1 MRTLY
6 VGEKNVISTEN
17 PGEYELIRMNLIG
30 PPVKTSSETF
40 ENKVY
45 SIMLVYSNFS
55 IFEDL
60 YSNCLSAT
68 VTIVDSNSIFTEFP
82 IIGDEFIEIMFRSLN
97 TEISIHLKFR
107 VVRVSE
113 LEQINETTNVYTLLL
128 SSPVSI
134 LSEKQKISK
143 SFAGINHKTHYIVK
157 NICEKYLN
165 LIDEKTVEVKEI
177 GDYKYKDKQI
187 QLDYYQIESTSG
199 HSEKYI
205 SPFLS
210 PFHIIN
216 NICKR
221 SVNEKG
227 SLYFFFEDSNRF
239 RFVNIEENVSKKK
252 NGVCKRLIYYP
263 ANSIKKT
270 SENSEMFWNI
280 IFSYSIKKRFDVF
293 ENMASGMYSSSVT
306 YIDLEKRRTIEKN
319 YYYQREGAEYNHTSD
334 GYLLTSK
341 YSDLIHDDKLE
352 TPATVQSVVPF
363 HSGDLPSQDYSSH
376 EPEYF
381 QRRMSMEAQMNGI
394 ILEVEIPGDS
404 TGQILIGEFID
415 ISILSVGK
423 ENSEEIEPDPYLS
436 GKYMVTRIHHYIT
449 KGDNSYRMIIEL
461 ISDTVFQE
469 YDLNTENEIDSISIQ
484 AKTKELELEQDQVY
498 VSTSKKS
505 NQDINMRHAIDRK
518 RRWMNIGMT
527 ITEKEIKDV
536 KS

>member
-1 MRTLY
+1 MRTLQ
-6 VGEKNVISTEN
+6 VGDKNVITIEN

-30 PPVKTSSETF
+30 PPVKTNTGTF
-40 ENKVY
+40 QNKVY
-45 SIMLVYSNFS
+45 SLMLIYSNFS
-55 IFEDL
+55 VYEDI
-60 YSNCLSAT
+60 YSNCLSASIT
-68 VTIVDSNSIFTEFP
+68 LVDSNSIFTEFP
-82 IIGDEFIEIMFRSLN
+82 IIGDEFIEMMFRSLN

-128 SSPVSI
+128 SSPISI
-134 LSEKQKISK
+134 QSEKQKISK
-143 SFAGINHKTHYIVK
+143 SFAGINHKTHRIIK

-165 LIDEKTVEVKEI
+165 LIDESTIEIKEI
-177 GDYKYKDKQI
+177 GDYRYKDKQI
-187 QLDYYQIESTSG
+187 ENDYYQIESTSG

-205 SPFLS
+205 SPYLS

-216 NICKR
+216 NLCKR

-227 SLYFFFEDSNRF
+227 SLYFFFEDINRF
-239 RFVNIEENVSKKK
+239 RFVNIEENVNRKK
-252 NGVCKRLIYYP
+252 NKISRRLVYYP
-263 ANSIKKT
+263 ANSLKRT
-270 SENSEMFWNI
+270 PENSEMFWNVVT
-280 IFSYSIKKRFDVF
+280 SYSIKKRFDVF
-293 ENMASGMYSSSVT
+293 ENMAKGMYSSSVT
-306 YIDLEKRRTIEKN
+306 YIDLEKRRTIEKD

-363 HSGDLPSQDYSSH
+363 HSGDIQSQDYSSH

-404 TGQILIGEFID
+404 TGQISIGEFVD
-415 ISILSVGK
+415 VSILAISQK
-423 ENSEEIEPDPYLS
+423 NPDEIISDPYLS
-436 GKYMVTRIHHYIT
+436 GKYMVTRIHHYVT
-449 KGDNSYRMIIEL
+449 KSDNSYSMVIEM

-469 YDLNTENEIDSISIQ
+469 YDMNTEDTESISIQ
-484 AKTKELELEQDQVY
+484 AEAKELELEQDQVY
-498 VSTSKKS
+498 VFTSKKAT
-505 NQDINMRHAIDRK
+505 QDVNMRHAIDRK
-518 RRWMNIGMT
+518 RRWMNTGMS
-527 ITEKEIKDV
+527 ITEEDRKNV